1 MKKDKRRHLILQ
13 ILKKQSLNTQDDLV
27 RELAKRGIKVTQATL
42 SRDLAQIGA
51 IRVPHPG
58 GSRYQIPGETLTAKR
73 QVVPSQVLDITW
85 NEMLIVMKTLTGCA
99 PSVAFVIDSWNC
111 PEIMGTLAGDDTIL
125 IIPKTTK
132 SISQIVQYLEDSIFP
147 NR

>member
-13 ILKKQSLNTQDDLV
+13 ILKKQNLDTQDGLV

-42 SRDLAQIGA
+42 SRDLTQIGA
-51 IRVPHPG
+51 IKVHHPEG
-58 GSRYQIPGETLTAKR
+58 FRYQIPVETISANRL
-73 QVVPSQVLDITW
+73 VVSAQVLDISW
-85 NEMLIVMKTLTGCA
+85 NKMLIVMKTLIGCA
-99 PSVAFVIDSWNC
+99 PSVEGVIDSWNY

-125 IIPKTTK
+125 IIPK
-132 SISQIVQYLEDSIFP
+132 SIINIQQIAYYLEETIFP